1 MKPTPSRAFL
11 LGVAIIMAAS
21 LFFAAAGRGAEPSIA
36 ATTITLG
43 TGSGE
48 IAAEVFQQP
57 DEKKRPAILV
67 LHGAGGTLLDG
78 PEMRRVAREL
88 AGAGNA
94 VYLVHYFESTGTLF
108 ARDASMEKN
117 FGTWLQT
124 VLDSIGAIQ
133 EARRDS
139 SPVGIY
145 GYSLGGFLA
154 LLAASNNAE
163 VAAVVEHAGGI
174 WNGDVERIGK
184 MPPVLMVHGERDAR
198 VPFAKYA
205 KPLVPILRSRARTL
219 ETHFVP
225 GEGHGFAPGP
235 MKDVR
240 AAAANFF
247 RKHVATR

>member
-1 MKPTPSRAFL
+1 
-11 LGVAIIMAAS
+11 MAAS

-43 TGSGE
+43 TSSGE

-139 SPVGIY
+139 SPVGNLRLFAWRFS
-145 GYSLGGFLA
+145 GPAGGFEQRRGRGRGRARRRNLEWRCGAHRQNAAGADGPWRARCAGAVCEIRKATGADLA
-154 LLAASNNAE
+154 LARADT
-163 VAAVVEHAGGI
+163 
-174 WNGDVERIGK
+174 GD
-184 MPPVLMVHGERDAR
+184 A
-198 VPFAKYA
+198 
-205 KPLVPILRSRARTL
+205 LRSGGRARIRAR
-219 ETHFVP
+219 P
-225 GEGHGFAPGP
+225 DEG
-235 MKDVR
+235 R
-240 AAAANFF
+240 
-247 RKHVATR
+247 TRCSS